1 MSVEDSKQ
9 EGACSLPESEAV
21 SPVMPETPP
30 PEAPPVPKTT
40 AELYDESFPRL
51 RLGDIV
57 TGRVVK
63 RLTNAVLV
71 DIGLKAE
78 GVLSVEEFRNRDD
91 AAEGRE
97 VKVYLE
103 SFQDR
108 AGFPV
113 ISKKKADFQLAWETI
128 KQKSESAEGV
138 PATVIKRDQIYG
150 TRGYFF
156 QALTLTQVLSI
167 VFF

>member
-9 EGACSLPESEAV
+9 EGVAGLPESEAV
-21 SPVMPETPP
+21 APAPPETKP
-30 PEAPPVPKTT
+30 PEAPPAPKTT
-40 AELYDESFPRL
+40 AELYADSFPRL

-78 GVLSVEEFRNRDD
+78 GVLSVEEFRNRDE

-97 VKVYLE
+97 V
-103 SFQDR
+103 
-108 AGFPV
+108 
-113 ISKKKADFQLAWETI
+113 
-128 KQKSESAEGV
+128 
-138 PATVIKRDQIYG
+138 
-150 TRGYFF
+150 
-156 QALTLTQVLSI
+156 
-167 VFF
+167 